1 MKSIWFWLALSLL
14 LLSQVAYAAGKL
26 PPDDFEP
33 LQCNVKGQNYTE
45 ITFFTVGLAP
55 DDDLFKSNVVYIT
68 NRAGKQRQ
76 ETLWYTGDYNA
87 DEDYIFNE
95 SNLKVGETYQIML
108 VNEGK
113 DGGTRY
119 YRRGANIDDQTVDDY
134 WQFIGASEKSMK
146 SGSLMVNTDGYIHYL
161 KCSEDKTE
169 IEIEYEQCAYFPD
182 SFQSNTFSSGKAS
195 GGLSLSG
202 DRTTLSLSTKRKLSF
217 SKITSSGS
225 QTGCKYAGGDAES
238 CLYDSSLRNELFP
251 EMLSNFT
258 ASGPEEVCIDGCNK
272 QLSPGSYEKIEVG
285 RNNSQIT
292 LSEGTYWVNSL
303 VFSSND
309 PKLNVSGKVILHFNT
324 ILFQGDRIKIN
335 ENGDPD
341 NLWLLGHSGSQ
352 DFRIA
357 NNDVTINASLY
368 LDSDGYANGVTV
380 QADRFKFQGSITAS
394 KISVTGNDSSLVGTT
409 LTDCNGSQTSSYELE
424 LIPESGYSLICDD
437 LSPLSESC
445 PMVPWL
451 MILLVLHLSL

>member
-182 SFQSNTFSSGKAS
+182 SFQSNTFSSGKLLVACHLVVTERRSLYRQNAS
-195 GGLSLSG
+195 CRFLKSPVQAAKQGVNTQVVTLKVVC
-202 DRTTLSLSTKRKLSF
+202 TTL
-217 SKITSSGS
+217 
-225 QTGCKYAGGDAES
+225 A
-238 CLYDSSLRNELFP
+238 
-251 EMLSNFT
+251 
-258 ASGPEEVCIDGCNK
+258 
-272 QLSPGSYEKIEVG
+272 
-285 RNNSQIT
+285 
-292 LSEGTYWVNSL
+292 
-303 VFSSND
+303 
-309 PKLNVSGKVILHFNT
+309 
-324 ILFQGDRIKIN
+324 
-335 ENGDPD
+335 
-341 NLWLLGHSGSQ
+341 
-352 DFRIA
+352 
-357 NNDVTINASLY
+357 
-368 LDSDGYANGVTV
+368 
-380 QADRFKFQGSITAS
+380 
-394 KISVTGNDSSLVGTT
+394 
-409 LTDCNGSQTSSYELE
+409 
-424 LIPESGYSLICDD
+424 
-437 LSPLSESC
+437 
-445 PMVPWL
+445 
-451 MILLVLHLSL
+451 